1 MDPLGFAIAL
11 DEIYVETSGSRARSA
26 QEDHVIVIGFAQDGF
41 LLIITYGIVKVV
53 VSARTPS

>member
-41 LLIITYGIVKVV
+41 MCNSITTSTCSSDV
-53 VSARTPS
+53 